1 MLDRPV
7 DPSDSCYTACC
18 CVPWC
23 VPCAL
28 NTEERYAW
36 RFWLWRRFFK
46 GKRAPKPPPAA
57 NPQPGENSYLLSD
70 ERVQKK

>member
-1 MLDRPV
+1 
-7 DPSDSCYTACC
+7 
-18 CVPWC
+18 
-23 VPCAL
+23 L